1 VIAAASAPHPS
12 RAVARSTRAMVATP
26 HALATAAG
34 CDVLRRGGNAVDAA
48 IAANAV
54 LCVVYPASCGIGGD
68 ALWMVYDPRTSQARA
83 YNGSGRTA
91 RAAQR
96 ADLPGGIVPTRGP
109 RSVSVPGA
117 VRSWE
122 ELLGELGTRDLD
134 ALLAPAETLARDGF
148 VVTDVVSAYIA
159 ECETVLRADDAAAA
173 IFVSRGVPRP
183 GDVLRNADLA
193 DTLAAIR
200 RGGADAYYGGEP
212 GHRIVAALRA
222 GGNPMTLDD
231 FTSHR
236 TEPMTPLSVAWQG
249 MEVVVHPP
257 NSQGACT
264 ALALGMLA
272 ADGDASAP
280 LWNHLAIEAMKRAIA
295 IRNATFCDPD
305 FAPSG
310 IEREL
315 GASALRTLRATID
328 PDHASPAPR
337 DIDQGDTIAVC
348 VVDEDGLAVSLIES
362 LFSPFGSGMVA
373 PGTGVVLHNRG
384 SYFSV
389 DASAPNA
396 FAGGKRPL
404 HTLSP
409 AMALRDGRPAV
420 VFGTMGGDGQPQIQ
434 LQVLHNLI
442 ERGLD
447 VQQSLDAPRWIY
459 GRHVVPGRP
468 ELADAPSVLIESR
481 LDADVVAGLARRGH
495 RIESVGPFSNAMGHA
510 HAIVIDRERG
520 SLAGGADPRADSS
533 ALGL

>member
-1 VIAAASAPHPS
+1 
-12 RAVARSTRAMVATP
+12 MVATP

-34 CDVLRRGGNAVDAA
+34 VDVLRRGGNAVDAA

-96 ADLPGGIVPTRGP
+96 ADLPGGIVPTRGA

-134 ALLAPAETLARDGF
+134 ALLVPAETLARDGF
-148 VVTDVVSAYIA
+148 VVTDIVSGYIA
-159 ECETVLRADDAAAA
+159 ECETLLRADAAAAA
-173 IFVSRGVPRP
+173 IFLPRGAVPRP
-183 GDVLRNADLA
+183 GDVLRNVDLA
-193 DTLAAIR
+193 ATLARIR
-200 RGGADAYYGGEP
+200 RGGADAYYAGEP
-212 GHRIVAALRA
+212 GERIVAALRA

-236 TEPMTPLSVAWQG
+236 TERMTPLSVAWHG
-249 MEVVVHPP
+249 AEVVVHPP

-272 ADGDASAP
+272 ADGEASAP

-295 IRNATFCDPD
+295 IRNTTFCDPD
-305 FAPSG
+305 FSPSG

-315 GASALRTLRATID
+315 TAASLRALRATID
-328 PDHASPAPR
+328 PNAAAPAPR
-337 DIDQGDTIAVC
+337 DIDQGDTIAIC
-348 VVDEDGLAVSLIES
+348 VVDGDGMGVSLIES
-362 LFSPFGSGMVA
+362 IYMPFGSGMVA

-384 SYFSV
+384 SHFSV
-389 DASAPNA
+389 DPQSPNA

-409 AMALRDGRPAV
+409 AMLLRDGRPEV

-434 LQVLHNLI
+434 LQVLHNLF

-447 VQQSLDAPRWIY
+447 VQQALDAPRWIY
-459 GRHVVPGRP
+459 GRHAVPGRP

-481 LDADVVAGLARRGH
+481 LDADVVAGLAQRGH